1 MYNFGINNE
10 DNMAT
15 AVEQLDEQ
23 KRKVDFDSYDISVK
37 ELVSL
42 VSDGTIDIAPDYQR
56 QFRWDEDRQSQLVE
70 SILLGIPIPNLF
82 MATNSDGTWELIDGV
97 QRLSSIIRYVG
108 DENVRQK
115 INLEGQLTLANLEKL
130 DTFNG
135 KTFQELPKPIQ
146 LSLLLKPLKITTL
159 SDKSDLSVRFDL
171 FERLNT
177 GGISL
182 TNQEIRSCVYRGK
195 FNDFLKQCSDNI
207 DFRTVVRLTEKQE
220 SDGTRDEFVLRF
232 FAFYDKYEEFD
243 HSVVDFLNEYMTAS
257 NKSFDY
263 VLKEELFKK
272 TFAALASIFPN
283 GVHRAG
289 RTKTPTN
296 LYESVAVGA
305 AKALNE
311 VDQINS
317 NTDWVNEDEIR
328 GLTTGATN
336 SRARVAGR
344 IEFAKQKFIDAS

>member
-1 MYNFGINNE
+1 
-10 DNMAT
+10 MAT
-15 AVEQLDEQ
+15 VVEQLDEQ

-56 QFRWDEDRQSQLVE
+56 QFRWDEDRQSQLIE

-108 DENVRQK
+108 DESVREK
-115 INLEGQLTLANLEKL
+115 INLDGQLTLTNLEKL

-135 KTFQELPKPIQ
+135 KKFLELPKPIQ

-182 TNQEIRSCVYRGK
+182 TNQEIRS
-195 FNDFLKQCSDNI
+195 
-207 DFRTVVRLTEKQE
+207 
-220 SDGTRDEFVLRF
+220 
-232 FAFYDKYEEFD
+232 
-243 HSVVDFLNEYMTAS
+243 
-257 NKSFDY
+257 
-263 VLKEELFKK
+263 
-272 TFAALASIFPN
+272 
-283 GVHRAG
+283 
-289 RTKTPTN
+289 
-296 LYESVAVGA
+296 
-305 AKALNE
+305 
-311 VDQINS
+311 
-317 NTDWVNEDEIR
+317 
-328 GLTTGATN
+328 
-336 SRARVAGR
+336 
-344 IEFAKQKFIDAS
+344 